1 MGTVGFLITKN
12 VAHHVFSKDTFK
24 YMYMSYTSGIT
35 GSIYLYF
42 SAEGNIVDP
51 DLITL
56 TVKKDKMTQTAQRI
70 PGQMCQPIFHEYTT
84 DSLSTQGVNQHIT
97 AITYTAG

>member
-1 MGTVGFLITKN
+1 MGTIGFLITKN
-12 VAHHVFSKDTFK
+12 SAHHVFAKNTFK
-24 YMYMSYTSGIT
+24 YMYMNYTSGNT

-42 SAEGNIVDP
+42 SAEGDIVDP

-56 TVKKDKMTQTAQRI
+56 TVAKEKMTATARTI
-70 PGQMCQPIFHEYTT
+70 SELMCVSKSHEITT
-84 DSLSTQGVNQHIT
+84 SNLSARGVNGDIT